1 MVFSFVTYNVHFNLA
16 YDYIKEI
23 FEKEMADIVCLQEV
37 ITSEENLNKFSR
49 SFFKLADFG
58 NSFVQSGKIYGVA
71 TFYNPSVFKLV
82 QSESFEISNGLR
94 EVLMT
99 ILSGGIKQ
107 PRTVLK
113 TDFIHILTGKKISIY
128 NIHFSAIATN
138 GVRIKQLN
146 ETLEDLK
153 NIKKQPLVLAGDFNY
168 PYGRKKFEKLIH
180 KYYLKEATDNIFFT
194 IDTKIFYFFT
204 YRVKLDY
211 VLYKNLKKIETRKIL
226 VKHSDHLPILS
237 KFEI

>member
-1 MVFSFVTYNVHFNLA
+1 MVFSFVTYNIHFNSA
-16 YDYIKEI
+16 YDYIEEI
-23 FEKEMADIVCLQEV
+23 FEKEKADIVCLQEV

-49 SFFKLADFG
+49 SFFKLADFV
-58 NSFVQSGKIYGVA
+58 NSFVNYGKIYGVA
-71 TFYNPSVFKLV
+71 TFYNPRVFKLV
-82 QSESFEISNGLR
+82 QSESFEISKGLQ

-99 ILSGGIKQ
+99 LLSGGIKQ

-113 TDFIHILTGKKISIY
+113 TDFIHIPTAKKISIY
-128 NIHFSAIATN
+128 NTHFSAYATN

-153 NIKKQPLVLAGDFNY
+153 DIKRQPLVLAGDFNY
-168 PYGRKKFEKLIH
+168 PYGRKKFENIIH
-180 KYYLKEATDNIFFT
+180 KYFLKEATDNIFFT

-204 YRVKLDY
+204 YRAKLDY
-211 VLYKNLKKIETRKIL
+211 VLYKNLRKIDTKKIP
-226 VKHSDHLPILS
+226 VKHSDHFPVLS